1 MGNNTRINYQTY
13 MEYSTHVNKYSI
25 MNIANT
31 NASHKTSL
39 GNIIKKSP
47 VKGMRDLIWAETSI
61 AVNDDPWFNVRRL
74 VLLPVDNSVSDSV
87 RNLINIIL

>member
-1 MGNNTRINYQTY
+1 
-13 MEYSTHVNKYSI
+13 

-39 GNIIKKSP
+39 GNRIKQIPIKE
-47 VKGMRDLIWAETSI
+47 MRDSIWTETSI

>member
-1 MGNNTRINYQTY
+1 
-13 MEYSTHVNKYSI
+13 

-39 GNIIKKSP
+39 GNRIKQIP
-47 VKGMRDLIWAETSI
+47 VKGMRDSIWTETSKL
-61 AVNDDPWFNVRRL
+61 VDDDPWYVGRRL

-87 RNLINIIL
+87 TNIRL